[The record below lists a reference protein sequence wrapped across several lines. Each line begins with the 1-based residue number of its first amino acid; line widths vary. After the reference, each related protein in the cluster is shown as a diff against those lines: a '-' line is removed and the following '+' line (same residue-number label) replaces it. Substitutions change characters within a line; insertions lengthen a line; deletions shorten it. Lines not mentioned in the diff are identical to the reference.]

1 MNLVECRV
9 LNVLSKKETDIN
21 GTPWIIYR
29 VKAVAWGHLSVCT
42 LSYPKAEAPEV
53 KVGFKFLA

>member
-9 LNVLSKKETDIN
+9 LNVLSKKEADLN
-21 GTPWIIYR
+21 GEPWIIYK
-29 VKAVAWGHLSVCT
+29 VKAEAWGQLSVCT